1 MKGHLLRWPFFLACY
16 TEITMLE
23 FLGILFLALII
34 VVFWPLIFAFL
45 AVLFC
50 LLMACLCWIY
60 EMVTYPFRKR
70 PK

>member
-1 MKGHLLRWPFFLACY
+1 
-16 TEITMLE
+16 MLE

-34 VVFWPLIFAFL
+34 VVFWPLIFAFF

-60 EMVTYPFRKR
+60 EMVTYPFKKR

>member
-1 MKGHLLRWPFFLACY
+1 MTVFLLSLL
-16 TEITMLE
+16 I
-23 FLGILFLALII
+23 ALII

-60 EMVTYPFRKR
+60 EIVTYPFKKK